1 MSAFGSQH
9 QNDGVFQQIQNDDA
23 KLAAQKAAEDA
34 LAQDPETPTVVE
46 ADDALWAKER
56 QEREQDQRSDAQ

>member
-1 MSAFGSQH
+1 ME
-9 QNDGVFQQIQNDDA
+9 QILQDDEMLA
-23 KLAAQKAAEDA
+23 KEKAAEDA
-34 LAQDPETPTVVE
+34 LAQAPETPTVVE